1 LITNLAPQKP
11 SNAGAFLSYTFGAK
25 AGRRIVKEVF
35 RGGVISQRDGP
46 GSIATISAPIPKLV
60 PRIDYERIFVLDQD
74 GSLLSEYALRD
85 DSPFEY
91 EDLRHAIPVNGM
103 RHLVSF
109 YQGEYAFT
117 PFRVEDLWFVIL
129 SHGVPRIEERGSIGT
144 LLAAMRIHLP
154 PTLSPAVAAREDAL
168 REREREAEARAA
180 ILTRR
185 EQRVSHI
192 ESELN
197 LAARKLWDL
206 EKEVRAREDR
216 MNALRDYALQMQR
229 AFREAA
235 ANAALQR
242 QAEEKPGT
250 SRTSVPPPP

>member
-1 LITNLAPQKP
+1 V
-11 SNAGAFLSYTFGAK
+11 
-25 AGRRIVKEVF
+25 REVF
-35 RGGVISQRDGP
+35 RGEESSQRDRP
-46 GSIATISAPIPKLV
+46 GSKANFSAPIPKLV
-60 PRIDYERIFVLDQD
+60 PRIDYERIFVLDQA

-91 EDLRHAIPVNGM
+91 EDLRRAIPVNGM

-117 PFRVEDLWFVIL
+117 PFRMENLWFVIL

-180 ILTRR
+180 ILARR

-197 LAARKLWDL
+197 LAARKLRDL
-206 EKEVRAREDR
+206 EKEIRAREDR

-235 ANAALQR
+235 SNAALQR
-242 QAEEKPGT
+242 QAEDRPGT
-250 SRTSVPPPP
+250 TRMSVQPPP

>member
-1 LITNLAPQKP
+1 M
-11 SNAGAFLSYTFGAK
+11 
-25 AGRRIVKEVF
+25 KEVF
-35 RGGVISQRDGP
+35 RGREASQREGP
-46 GSIATISAPIPKLV
+46 GSIPSFSVPIPKLV

-74 GSLLSEYALRD
+74 ASLLSEYALRD
-85 DSPFEY
+85 DSPLEF
-91 EDLRHAIPVNGM
+91 EDLRRAIPVNGM

-117 PFRVEDLWFVIL
+117 PFRVEDLWFVVL

-168 REREREAEARAA
+168 RERERDAEARAA
-180 ILTRR
+180 ILARR

-197 LAARKLWDL
+197 LAARNLRDL
-206 EKEVRAREDR
+206 EKEVRARESR

-235 ANAALQR
+235 TNAALQR
-242 QAEEKPGT
+242 QADEKPGT
-250 SRTSVPPPP
+250 IRMSVPPPP